1 MDIKKYLDTT
11 TDNKLESLS
20 YKIFLVSLALI
31 LVGILLGSFIKYTIL
46 IGSFG
51 GFLLIAGILIYIAS
65 QVFEIDSGQYSSSK
79 AGTKEEVK

>member
-1 MDIKKYLDTT
+1 MDIKKYLDTK

-46 IGSFG
+46 IGSLG
-51 GFLLIAGILIYIAS
+51 GLLLIVGIMLYIAS
-65 QVFEIDSGQYSSSK
+65 QIFNV
-79 AGTKEEVK
+79 KENGAQS

>member
-65 QVFEIDSGQYSSSK
+65 QVF
-79 AGTKEEVK
+79 KEENEAQS

>member
-1 MDIKKYLDTT
+1 MDFKKYLDTK

-31 LVGILLGSFIKYTIL
+31 LIGILLGSFIKYTVL

-51 GFLLIAGILIYIAS
+51 GLLLMVGIMLYIAS
-65 QVFEIDSGQYSSSK
+65 QVF
-79 AGTKEEVK
+79 KEVSNN

>member
-1 MDIKKYLDTT
+1 MDIKKYLDTK

-46 IGSFG
+46 IGSLG
-51 GFLLIAGILIYIAS
+51 GLLLIVGIMLYIAS
-65 QVFEIDSGQYSSSK
+65 QVF
-79 AGTKEEVK
+79 KESD

>member
-1 MDIKKYLDTT
+1 MDWKKYFDTK

-20 YKIFLVSLALI
+20 YKIFLISIALI

-51 GFLLIAGILIYIAS
+51 GFLLIVGILIYIAS
-65 QVFEIDSGQYSSSK
+65 QVF
-79 AGTKEEVK
+79 KEENEAQS

>member
-1 MDIKKYLDTT
+1 MDWKKYFDTK

-20 YKIFLVSLALI
+20 YKIFLISIALI

-65 QVFEIDSGQYSSSK
+65 QVF
-79 AGTKEEVK
+79 KEENEAQS

>member
-1 MDIKKYLDTT
+1 MDIRKYLDTK

-20 YKIFLVSLALI
+20 YKIFLVSLGLI

-65 QVFEIDSGQYSSSK
+65 QVF
-79 AGTKEEVK
+79 KEEVK